1 VPQDRTEAPE
11 QAQTPTTV
19 VVDARRYESLQ
30 ARSRELDASL
40 KVTAVIAERLMALEG
55 GESLIIDDETWQKSP
70 SMRAWRVANPDAK
83 AGQSKG
89 HVVIVVER

>member
-1 VPQDRTEAPE
+1 
-11 QAQTPTTV
+11 
-19 VVDARRYESLQ
+19 
-30 ARSRELDASL
+30 
-40 KVTAVIAERLMALEG
+40 MALEG